1 MMTAGRTVLGRVSTR
16 RACVFTTSAFTSIV
30 KVSRRRGLEVA
41 GWEKIRRSSR
51 ATKGGAQKDMSGEC
65 VSDGKVEKFAISKG
79 GKKKNRTRQNA
90 PKRVAA
96 REEKEGGSRDLK
108 MSVEDVG
115 RQLRLVI
122 VPRLLVSK

>member
-79 GKKKNRTRQNA
+79 GKKKTGPAKTRRNEWL
-90 PKRVAA
+90 
-96 REEKEGGSRDLK
+96 RERKKKEDRG
-108 MSVEDVG
+108 
-115 RQLRLVI
+115 I
-122 VPRLLVSK
+122 